1 MKRLLT
7 VAFLIVFLLALGYT
21 GYYLYQ
27 KSEEKPVDYDTQTP
41 EMGNVIKKTVA
52 TGSIIPREEVGV
64 KPRVSG
70 LLAELYLEPG
80 MEVRRGQKIARVQII
95 PNAVELN
102 QAEAQVAQNR
112 IALNNA
118 ERTFRRYE
126 KLYEQEAISD
136 EEYQTYQNR
145 YDQARQ
151 QLTAARDNLELVRS
165 GASRRSGEDFN
176 IVVSPVAGTILDIPV
191 EEGYS
196 VIETNNFNEGTTI
209 ATVAN
214 LQDMIFEGFVDES
227 EVGKV
232 NEGMPCMIT
241 VGALNEQRFEGEVEY
256 IAPQGIEE
264 EGAVQFK
271 IKALVQARDSVL
283 LRAGYSATSD
293 IILQRRDSV
302 MVIKESLIQ
311 YDDQQEAYVEVKT
324 GPRKFTQKE
333 IRLGL
338 SDGIQREVL
347 DGLRLDD
354 ELKVPQAY
362 GRKEA
367 GR

>member
-1 MKRLLT
+1 MKRLFTL
-7 VAFLIVFLLALGYT
+7 VFFIGLMATLVYT

-27 KSEEKPVDYDTQTP
+27 KSEEQPVTYDTESP
-41 EMGNVIKKTVA
+41 KMGDVIKKTVA

-102 QAEAQVAQNR
+102 QAEARVAQNQ
-112 IALNNA
+112 IALDNA
-118 ERTFRRYE
+118 ERTFQRYE
-126 KLYEQEAISD
+126 KLYEQGAISD
-136 EEYQTYQNR
+136 EEYQTYQNN

-165 GASRRSGEDFN
+165 GASSRSGEDFN
-176 IVVSPVAGTILDIPV
+176 VVVSPVAGTILDIPV

-196 VIETNNFNEGTTI
+196 VIEPNNFNEGTTI

-232 NEGMPCMIT
+232 REGMPCRIT
-241 VGALNEQRFEGEVEY
+241 VGALNETQFEGRLEY
-256 IAPQGIEE
+256 IAPKGVEE

-271 IKALVQARDSVL
+271 IRARVQPRDSL
-283 LRAGYSATSD
+283 FLRAGYSANAD
-293 IILQRRDSV
+293 IILERRDSV
-302 MVIKESLIQ
+302 MVINESLVQ
-311 YDDQQEAYVEVKT
+311 YDDLQKPFVEVKT
-324 GPRKFTQKE
+324 GPQEFERREVK
-333 IRLGL
+333 LGL
-338 SDGIQREVL
+338 SDGIRREVL
-347 DGLRLDD
+347 EGLELED
-354 ELKVPQAY
+354 ELKIAQAY
-362 GRKEA
+362 GRKQA